1 MCYGEFRRGE
11 HLLPGK
17 KREKKRRVHYGIYWF
32 SFLSRLLLARKAENV
47 CWKQRVP
54 RAKSLDSRL
63 LGFMGG
69 PKNTYNE
76 VLLLSSSCLP
86 LLLCNAGMGLIPAKN
101 ASFLP
106 FFSGRVL
113 KNRPSVIPIGR
124 CFFIA
129 TAAAVMEW
137 TAAKI
142 V

>member
-1 MCYGEFRRGE
+1 MENSEEESICF
-11 HLLPGK
+11 
-17 KREKKRRVHYGIYWF
+17 REKEREEEESALRY
-32 SFLSRLLLARKAENV
+32 LLVLFPKSSSSCPEGGKCV

-76 VLLLSSSCLP
+76 VLLLSNHLSSSCLP

-106 FFSGRVL
+106 FFL
-113 KNRPSVIPIGR
+113 
-124 CFFIA
+124 
-129 TAAAVMEW
+129 AAF
-137 TAAKI
+137 
-142 V
+142 